1 MNSVTDRRIWL
12 AGWRIKLA
20 SSKSLVGGISSPAG
34 GSGLLAGRTCSSE
47 AEAGSVGSWLWF
59 STVDY
64 CAANGK
70 MLGDITATFKWLFL
84 DQGFRSAEFLPRK
97 MFRGAYRGNADSSE
111 WTVERYNWIH
121 CRDAAEDWCL
131 KCTRCDSVNFLICDL
146 GHRKEWT

>member
-84 DQGFRSAEFLPRK
+84 DQG
-97 MFRGAYRGNADSSE
+97 
-111 WTVERYNWIH
+111 VEVLNFYH
-121 CRDAAEDWCL
+121 E
-131 KCTRCDSVNFLICDL
+131 RCS
-146 GHRKEWT
+146 